1 MALTGLVGAVYMD
14 DAAPLSDNAGLI
26 LKWVLNVDVDFVR
39 AFGADGP
46 EIHGIPGQWT
56 VQAEAYWGDERFA
69 ALAGEL
75 VTVRLF
81 LGAGESRR
89 CLEGPA
95 LLIDTGIKATGGQ
108 VVQQGIEFKGV
119 GPLRPRSEE

>member
-1 MALTGLVGAVYMD
+1 MAVSGHVGAVYGN
-14 DAAPLSDNAGLI
+14 DAAPLSDNVGLI
-26 LKWVLNVDVDFVR
+26 LKWTLDVEIDYVR
-39 AFGADGP
+39 TFGLDSP
-46 EIHGIPGQWT
+46 ELHSIPGQWT
-56 VQAEAYWGDERFA
+56 VWAEAYWGDERFA

>member
-1 MALTGLVGAVYMD
+1 MAITGLVGAVYTD
-14 DAAPLSDNAGLI
+14 DAAPVSDNVGLI
-26 LKWVLNVDVDFVR
+26 FRWLLDVDVEFVR
-39 AFGADGP
+39 TFGTDGP
-46 EIHGIPGQWT
+46 ELYGVPGQWT

-69 ALAGEL
+69 ALVGEL